1 MIQLFQGSSMNAA
14 KRMRAAALVS
24 RHGPTCR
31 RVAQSFGAAGV
42 HVRTTPFPSE
52 LPLDDVHDVVALLV
66 DLDVSSDPAAML
78 IAEARSAYSDTPM
91 LATAGVDAR
100 VRLLDALCEA
110 DVNHVIPKRGAL
122 NLPRGGLPL
131 IGSLEGPDEHDLFSA
146 VRRLLDGPQSPGV
159 TPYLLAGAPVHEV
172 NVRNTADKDRALAEI
187 MGFAETMDLA
197 GEKLRRVEL
206 ATEELLMN
214 AIYDAPRNAEG
225 EARNA
230 ALDRRVPVALDPH
243 ETIHM
248 RYGCDGQTL
257 AIAVADPF
265 GSLTK
270 RAVTERLCKVRDGVP
285 NPNQGVAGA
294 GLGLV
299 MTYSVANQL
308 IFAVVPGKLTEV
320 TAVLHVGGSN
330 RSAQERGT
338 AVHFY
343 VGGDATP
350 SGSGW

>member
-1 MIQLFQGSSMNAA
+1 MQAT

-31 RVAQSFGAAGV
+31 RVAQSLGAAGV
-42 HVRTTPFPSE
+42 HVRATPFPSE
-52 LPLDDVHDVVALLV
+52 LPLDDLDDVVALLV
-66 DLDVSSDPAAML
+66 DLDVSPAEPAAVL
-78 IAEARSAYSDTPM
+78 IAEARSAYPDVPM

-100 VRLLDALCEA
+100 ARLLDALCEA

-122 NLPRGGLPL
+122 TLPRGGMPVL
-131 IGSLEGPDEHDLFSA
+131 GSLEGPDEHDLFSA
-146 VRRLLDGPQSPGV
+146 VRRLLDGPASPGV

-172 NVRNTADKDRALAEI
+172 SVRTTDDKEAALAQI
-187 MGFAETMDLA
+187 IHFAESMDLA

-206 ATEELLMN
+206 SAEELLMN
-214 AIYDAPRNAEG
+214 ALYDAPRNADG
-225 EARNA
+225 ALRNA
-230 ALDRRVPVALDPH
+230 DLDRRLAVELGPH
-243 ETIHM
+243 ETVHM

-257 AIAVADPF
+257 AVAVADPF

-270 RAVTERLCKVRDGVP
+270 RAVTERLRKVRDGIPGP
-285 NPNQGVAGA
+285 NSGVAGA

-299 MTYSVANQL
+299 MTYAVANQL
-308 IFAVVPGKLTEV
+308 IFSVRPGRLTEV

-330 RSAQERGT
+330 RAAQERGT

-343 VGGDATP
+343 VGGETTSA
-350 SGSGW
+350 GW